1 MNREIEDYY
10 NEQFS
15 MMASKGW
22 KDLLED
28 FSRLKANINDVTLTT
43 DTQDLYF
50 RKGQLDILDL
60 VLKRKEACEK
70 VYEEL
75 TDEINHGDESPIRH
89 YRYWG
94 E

>member
-1 MNREIEDYY
+1 MDKELQEYY
-10 NEQFS
+10 ENAFD

-28 FSRLKANINDVTLTT
+28 FNKLKANINDVTLTT
-43 DTQDLYF
+43 DTQDLFF

-60 VLKRKEACEK
+60 ILKRKEACEK

-75 TDEINHGDESPIRH
+75 LNENLE
-89 YRYWG
+89 
-94 E
+94 